1 MTPEQIKRDTLFF
14 GLVGDALEKTPLP
27 SMINA
32 FYDFNHLNAFCSIFN
47 IRDDD
52 VPFFLT
58 NIKTKTIK
66 GLFIQ
71 PSHTRKVLEYIDH
84 FSPEA
89 ERSRSVDAIVIDG
102 GKLHGENFKAQ
113 GIVAEL
119 KREGGVADK
128 AIAIMGTDGSA
139 LAIASAVAAER
150 PKKMMIVDPAP
161 EAALEFSQKINA
173 ACGFEAFEIERCAAG
188 VTADLRSAGVVINS
202 LTLDASISFSDLK
215 AGTIVY
221 DCDGSF
227 NGASWQ
233 KDVRYQ
239 GPYYMTLLVA
249 KMMSERV
256 FGEECRIDANFME
269 SAEVIEIF

>member
-1 MTPEQIKRDTLFF
+1 MTPEQIKRDTLLF

-32 FYDFNHLNAFCSIFN
+32 FYDFNGLNAFCSIFN

-66 GLFIQ
+66 GLFIL
-71 PSHTRKVLEYIDH
+71 PSHMPKVLEYIDR

-89 ERSRSVDAIVIDG
+89 ECSSAVDAIVIVDG
-102 GKLHGENFKAQ
+102 MLHGENFKSA
-113 GIVAEL
+113 GIALEMAE
-119 KREGGVADK
+119 EGSLDEMVIAVMGSGGDGVA
-128 AIAIMGTDGSA
+128 AA
-139 LAIASAVAAER
+139 LAFAAKK
-150 PKKMMIVDPAP
+150 PKKIVIVDPAP
-161 EAALEFSQKINA
+161 EAALALSQTVKA
-173 ACGFEAFEIERCAAG
+173 ACGYDAFEIERCAEG
-188 VTADLRSAGVVINS
+188 VTTDLSGTDVVINC
-202 LTLDASISFSDLK
+202 LELDTKMAFSDLK
-215 AGTIVY
+215 AGAKVY
-221 DCDGSF
+221 DCNGSF

-233 KDVRYQ
+233 KGIRYQ
-239 GPYYMTLLVA
+239 GPYYMTMLMT

-256 FGEECRIDANFME
+256 FGTPCRIDENFME